1 MDESEPTRTVMTRRH
16 TTWILVLITA
26 GSAVADER
34 DAGMYLRS
42 VRALGSP
49 EFESREAASRH
60 LSSGGSAA
68 LCVVLDHA
76 DLTDLE
82 VFTRVVQLIHITAAR
97 HDSKTMQSAMVK
109 LKHMGASDVPTIR
122 NRATQVLAMIHRRS
136 LETVLAIG
144 GKLQTVT
151 WPDGKTGVKVTL
163 YHWHKSTL
171 VALMSLSHLH
181 LVLSGPRFEDG
192 TLSDLHKLKNLRVL
206 DVRYTRASDKSLRSI
221 AQLADLEK
229 LYLSRTRVTDAGL
242 LQLKNLRQL
251 TELFLTD
258 TAVTDDSLHQ
268 LEKLPRLKRVSLR
281 GTRVTEAAI
290 DGFRARRPNC
300 HVQF

>member
-1 MDESEPTRTVMTRRH
+1 MTRRH
-16 TTWILVLITA
+16 TTWVFLLIAA
-26 GSAVADER
+26 GSASADER
-34 DAGMYLRS
+34 DAEMYLRS

-60 LSSGGSAA
+60 LSSGGAAA
-68 LCVVLDHA
+68 LRVVLDHA

-97 HDSKTMQSAMVK
+97 HDSETMQAAMTR
-109 LKHMGASDVPTIR
+109 LKHMGASAVPMVR
-122 NRATQVLAMIHRRS
+122 DRATQVLAMIHRRS
-136 LETVLAIG
+136 LETVLASG
-144 GKLQTVT
+144 GKLQTVK
-151 WPDGKTGVKVTL
+151 WPDGQTGIKVTL

-192 TLSDLHKLKNLRVL
+192 SLSNLHKLKNLRVL
-206 DVRYTRASDKSLRSI
+206 DVRYTRASDKTLRSI

-229 LYLSRTRVTDAGL
+229 LYLSRTHVTDAGMP
-242 LQLKNLRQL
+242 QLKNLRQL

-258 TAVTDDSLHQ
+258 TAITDDSLQQ
-268 LEKLPRLKRVSLR
+268 LEKLPRLRRVSLR
-281 GTRVTEAAI
+281 GTQVTETAL
-290 DGFRARRPNC
+290 DGFRSRRPGC
-300 HVQF
+300 QVQF